1 MKREFERDLTVGN
14 EYKVLIMFTL
24 PVLFSNLMQQLYGI
38 ADSVI
43 VGRIL
48 GEEALA
54 AVGASYNISNIILA
68 VSMGITIGFSILISR
83 MFGGKNYKNIQSVID
98 SGMFLMTFLAV
109 FITVFGIIGSHQ
121 LMSIFHVPENIM
133 QQAVTFLMIS
143 FIGTV
148 PSFGFNAVSNFLRG
162 VGDSKTSLIFVM
174 ISSILNIL
182 LDLFFVIYLRFGVS
196 GAAIATTISQYI
208 SFIGIIVYVNCNDF
222 PFKIRWKGWKLDFRL
237 IKESLEIGIP
247 AMLQQLFLGLGGS
260 VIQYLINGYGSV
272 IISAY
277 TAASKIESFA
287 TLPAVNIGKSM
298 SNYIAQN
305 KGAGRDER
313 VRRGIKAGIT
323 IIISFSVLL
332 IIIILF
338 GAKDMIR
345 LFCEDSK
352 VCKAGVTYLKIVC
365 CFYCVFG
372 AMQTL
377 NGVLIGLGK
386 ANLSLWGS
394 ILSFCLLQVPV
405 AVILSGLIGV
415 NGIWIAAPI
424 GWVGGLLLR
433 IIFVMKKLK
442 SRQSK
447 KYVPLP

>member
-1 MKREFERDLTVGN
+1 MKREFERDLTAGN
-14 EYKVLIMFTL
+14 EYKVLLMFTL
-24 PVLFSNLMQQLYGI
+24 PIFLSNLMQQLYGI

-43 VGRIL
+43 VGRTL

-54 AVGASYNISNIILA
+54 VVGASYNISNIILA

-83 MFGGKNYKNIQSVID
+83 MYGGKNYGNIQNAID
-98 SGMFLMTFLAV
+98 NGIFLMTFLAV
-109 FITVFGIIGSHQ
+109 FITVLGIAGSHW
-121 LMSIFHVPENIM
+121 LMNMFHVPENIM
-133 QQAVTFLMIS
+133 QHAAIFLMIS

-162 VGDSKTSLIFVM
+162 VGDSRTSLIVIF

-182 LDLFFVIYLRFGVS
+182 LDLLFIICFRFGVS
-196 GAAIATTISQYI
+196 GAAIATMISQYV
-208 SFIGIIVYVNCNDF
+208 SFIGIIIYVNRNDF
-222 PFKIRWKGWKLDFRL
+222 PFKIRWKGWKLDLRI

-260 VIQYLINGYGSV
+260 VIQYLINGYGSI

-305 KGAGRDER
+305 KGAGKDER
-313 VRRGIKAGIT
+313 VRRGIKAGVI

-332 IIIILF
+332 IVIILF
-338 GAKDMIR
+338 GAKDIIR

-352 VCKAGVTYLKIVC
+352 VCKAGVTYLQIVC

-372 AMQTL
+372 VMQLL

-405 AVILSGLIGV
+405 AVILSKLIGV

-424 GWVGGLLLR
+424 GWIGGLLLR
-433 IIFVMKKLK
+433 IVFMTI
-442 SRQSK
+442 
-447 KYVPLP
+447 